1 MAQTVYYL
9 FILLIINSVLQTT
22 EGQQSEKYFRDDYT
36 YFEDTNSFYKIH
48 TIPRSWENAKKRC
61 LLEGATL
68 FFPELSMEADVVL
81 DHLKKTQPAFSKI
94 YIGISSYLT
103 KGVFITV
110 NGDALRDVYNAW
122 APGEPNNYN
131 DEEDCVVMR
140 KDGMLNDVKCANK
153 LPFIC
158 KKTKIEVDR
167 KWNEECN
174 SPYLDYKY
182 NEDLGRCYKFH
193 LYPRNWKDAVEACD
207 AEQGYLAIINSELEA
222 EHLVN
227 ITANAPK
234 DKVKGTFVR
243 GAVHLGFIYD
253 KTIDDWK
260 TVMGETLEQA
270 GYAAWGNNQ
279 PDGGGNECCGSMFY
293 NGQLNDVSCEAHR
306 CFFICERENRLLS
319 LLNDKFG
326 I

>member
-1 MAQTVYYL
+1 MAYKKCL
-9 FILLIINSVLQTT
+9 FILLFINSVFQAID
-22 EGQQSEKYFRDDYT
+22 GQKKEAFFRDDYT
-36 YFEDTNSFYKIH
+36 YFEETNSFYKIH
-48 TIPRSWENAKKRC
+48 TIPRSWVNAKKRC

-68 FFPELSMEADVVL
+68 FFPELSLEADVAL
-81 DHLKKTQPAFSKI
+81 GHLNDTLSTLPSI
-94 YIGISSYLT
+94 YLGIASVLT

-110 NGDALRDVYNAW
+110 NGDSLRDVYNSW

-140 KDGMLNDVKCANK
+140 RDGKLIDVKCSDK

-167 KWNEECN
+167 KWNEACN

-193 LYPRNWKDAVEACD
+193 LFPLSWKDALEACD
-207 AEQGYLAIINSELEA
+207 AEQAYLAIINSQLEA

-227 ITANAPK
+227 ITALAPK
-234 DKVKGTFVR
+234 DKVKGAYIR
-243 GAVHLGFIYD
+243 GAVHLGFSYD

-270 GYAAWGNNQ
+270 GYASWGNNQ
-279 PDGGGNECCGSMFY
+279 PDGGENERCGSMFY
-293 NGQLNDVSCEAHR
+293 NGQLNDVSCTTVR
-306 CFFICERENRLLS
+306 CFFICERENKLLGF
-319 LLNDKFG
+319 LNDKFG
-326 I
+326 KD